1 MLVSNN
7 FSSFYNEGIAVCT
20 TPATRRMVHIS
31 CEEDMHDENQDHL
44 IFPAFDDNFFLSF
57 PKVLYRIRYV
67 KKQSKF
73 YVPFCNSLS
82 IAFTNE
88 KKKLFIPS
96 LFNIRDDLSVCISLP
111 QKGFSKIEDLC
122 KACIQTFWQSDFDDS
137 MYDAYSDYG
146 ANSILKDPRR
156 WQKKT
161 KKDPDWVPN
170 GRILKKCT
178 QSFQNFCNLDLHN

>member
-1 MLVSNN
+1 M
-7 FSSFYNEGIAVCT
+7 T
-20 TPATRRMVHIS
+20 
-31 CEEDMHDENQDHL
+31 
-44 IFPAFDDNFFLSF
+44 
-57 PKVLYRIRYV
+57 
-67 KKQSKF
+67 
-73 YVPFCNSLS
+73 
-82 IAFTNE
+82 
-88 KKKLFIPS
+88 
-96 LFNIRDDLSVCISLP
+96 IRDKRQAEFANVWLKEKHGILNLCPRFGKIRTSILVLEKLRPKSVLIAYP
-111 QKGFSKIEDLC
+111 DNKIKES
-122 KACIQTFWQSDFDDS
+122 WQSDFDDS